1 MVIYKFPKW
10 NYTSTNILTHEKNIS
25 MNIISIERLVI
36 LKNKNIYTFNSDIG
50 FKMLKIF
57 IEPMYQ

>member
-1 MVIYKFPKW
+1 
-10 NYTSTNILTHEKNIS
+10 

-36 LKNKNIYTFNSDIG
+36 LKNKNNYTFNSDIG

-57 IEPMYQ
+57 IEPMLSIVNNWKKS